1 MFCFALVGILHQFAA
16 AKWSEPVAGLQANID
31 IERKGNKSDS
41 PKLVTYLSLRNAT
54 DSLGTVDVYM
64 SVGNLVL
71 WLENKAGKKLDMTQ
85 SGVNGRNGFVPNPFW
100 LQLPFDSSIRMRCDL
115 TGYFPPPTS
124 EFVIES
130 ESGLLSIP
138 KGWKGEVYLAG
149 NFIVIDPPHEARSQ
163 RWEGKLFLPRIQIF
177 DGNKIVNK

>member
-1 MFCFALVGILHQFAA
+1 MFSFALVGILHQTAPP
-16 AKWSEPVAGLQANID
+16 KWSEPVAGLQARID
-31 IERKGNKSDS
+31 IERKGNKADS
-41 PKLVTYLSLRNAT
+41 PKLVTYLSVRNVT
-54 DSLGTVDVYM
+54 KSLGTVDVYM

-149 NFIVIDPPHEARSQ
+149 NFIVNDPPNEARSQ
-163 RWEGKLFLPRIQIF
+163 RWEGKMALPRILIF
-177 DGNKIVNK
+177 NGKKIVSD